1 MWKSH
6 KEVYDEVLQIGSALQ
21 QLGVKPVRSE
31 TSISILGFTPDM
43 FNRLSST
50 LCIFTKITHI
60 DDALF
65 DGPW

>member
-43 FNRLSST
+43 LKQTFFHSLHIHKNR
-50 LCIFTKITHI
+50 TH
-60 DDALF
+60 
-65 DGPW
+65 